1 MKVLVTGGGTG
12 GHLYP
17 ALSVM
22 KALRKRGDDHQLC
35 YLGTGDGLEADVIP
49 DYDWIDFKRIKLKG
63 LSRSS
68 LYRFLKGLGL
78 LPLGMIQTLLVM
90 LKFKPDL
97 VYGTGG
103 YTTFPPA
110 FWGIITQTP
119 VVTHELNVKPGVTN
133 RVVARFADK
142 ILLSYQETS
151 GYLSSENVEVTG
163 TPVREEIR
171 GPEGTKAPEDFG
183 LKSDCPIILVF
194 GGSLGS
200 RTLVEKVLKEFQKG
214 GNQETL
220 PFQFLVQTGKAEYS
234 RFQEKLKDLETDKI
248 KLVDYIEEMGDVYD
262 FSDFV
267 ISRGGAGTM
276 AELIATGTPALIV
289 PWGDAAENHQ
299 YHNARYL
306 EEKGGGIMVEE
317 DDWMDFPLLVE
328 LKNIFTSEKKLKEM
342 TDSYMDFKNDGG
354 ANSVINALKKI

>member
-1 MKVLVTGGGTG
+1 
-12 GHLYP
+12 
-17 ALSVM
+17 
-22 KALRKRGDDHQLC
+22 
-35 YLGTGDGLEADVIP
+35 
-49 DYDWIDFKRIKLKG
+49 
-63 LSRSS
+63 
-68 LYRFLKGLGL
+68 
-78 LPLGMIQTLLVM
+78 
-90 LKFKPDL
+90 
-97 VYGTGG
+97 
-103 YTTFPPA
+103 
-110 FWGIITQTP
+110 
-119 VVTHELNVKPGVTN
+119 
-133 RVVARFADK
+133 
-142 ILLSYQETS
+142 
-151 GYLSSENVEVTG
+151 
-163 TPVREEIR
+163 
-171 GPEGTKAPEDFG
+171 

-214 GNQETL
+214 GNQEKL

-234 RFQEKLKDLETDKI
+234 RFQEKLKEIETDKI

-317 DDWMDFPLLVE
+317 KDWMDFPLLVE
-328 LKNIFTSEKKLKEM
+328 LKNIFTSGKKLKEM
-342 TDSYMDFKNDGG
+342 TDNYMDFKNDGG
-354 ANSVINALKKI
+354 ADSVINALKKI